1 MKVNE
6 VITEAGVWQGIKNV
20 GRGLGQIAGG
30 AATGVVQGL
39 DMLAGGSGDVG
50 TLKQRVQRKLNQT
63 IRDLAAVNRELPE
76 QALAHFEAR
85 LGQDGIDLN
94 DPTTFNP
101 TLIRNFLP
109 DFGFQFFAG
118 GEDDATKVYIS
129 KTMEYEPLPSK
140 IDSKTVLNYFKEL
153 TKIRSNAIMWVTEI
167 QATKALQQA
176 LQAQQA
182 QQAQQTREPETSGL
196 ADGVSVFG
204 TGEPM
209 VLKVGKQIYYVAD
222 DGLWH
227 ERGNRNPV
235 DSTWNAFLT
244 QQADIATAESN
255 FRDISSSTP
264 AARK

>member
-6 VITEAGVWQGIKNV
+6 VITEAGVWQGVKNI
-20 GRGLGQIAGG
+20 GRGIGQVVGG

-50 TLKQRVQRKLNQT
+50 TLKQRARRKLNQT
-63 IRDLAAVNRELPE
+63 TQNLAAVNRELPE
-76 QALAHFEAR
+76 QALANFEAR

-118 GEDDATKVYIS
+118 GEDDDIKAYIS

-153 TKIRSNAIMWVTEI
+153 TKIRSNAIIWIT
-167 QATKALQQA
+167 QNQSTKAI
-176 LQAQQA
+176 
-182 QQAQQTREPETSGL
+182 QQAQQTQEPATQKPPAPPVSPGGVTLSRL
-196 ADGVSVFG
+196 AGRDNAGQLMPTRVIYNNKPYALQDDGSWID
-204 TGEPM
+204 
-209 VLKVGKQIYYVAD
+209 VLKNKTV
-222 DGLWH
+222 
-227 ERGNRNPV
+227 NPALA
-235 DSTWNAFLT
+235 SFL
-244 QQADIATAESN
+244 QQELES
-255 FRDISSSTP
+255 IS
-264 AARK
+264 